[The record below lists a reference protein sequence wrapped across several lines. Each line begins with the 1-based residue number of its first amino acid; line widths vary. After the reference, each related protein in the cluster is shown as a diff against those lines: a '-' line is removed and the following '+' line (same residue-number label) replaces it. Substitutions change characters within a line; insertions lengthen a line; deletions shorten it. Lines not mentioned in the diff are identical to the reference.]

1 MASSI
6 LFSAMDI
13 LSLLLISI
21 PCGFLGAIAGLG
33 GGIIL
38 IPILAG
44 LGVPVKYAIASSMV
58 AIIATSSGSASAYV
72 KEKLTNIRVAMFLEI
87 FTITGAVI
95 GALLTVYIPSKPL
108 YFIFALFLLG
118 SLLSVRERISQELPI
133 LVEKQDKLSA
143 WLKLEGDYFD
153 ERIGKTVHYKVT
165 NAVWG
170 GLGMIFAGLAG
181 GMLGIGA
188 GVFKVSI
195 FELLLKMPPKPSTTT
210 SNFIIGMTALAGASV
225 YLFSGLIQTYL
236 VAPIVTGMLIGS
248 IIGARILNKLSN
260 KLVRL
265 VFITILVYAIIQM
278 IYRGITA

>member
-1 MASSI
+1 
-6 LFSAMDI
+6 MDI

-38 IPILAG
+38 IPILVA

-58 AIIATSSGSASAYV
+58 AIIATSSGSAAAYV

-87 FTITGAVI
+87 FTITGAII

-108 YFIFALFLLG
+108 YFIFALFLIG
-118 SLLSVRERISQELPI
+118 SLVSVRERMSQEIPV
-133 LVEKQDKLSA
+133 VEKQDKLSA

-153 ERIGKTVHYKVT
+153 ERIGKIIHYKVT

-225 YLFSGLIQTYL
+225 YLFSGLLQTYL
-236 VAPIVTGMLIGS
+236 VAPIVSGMLIGS
-248 IIGARILNKLSN
+248 LIGARILNKLSN
-260 KLVRL
+260 RIVRL
-265 VFITILVYAIIQM
+265 VFITLLVYAITQM